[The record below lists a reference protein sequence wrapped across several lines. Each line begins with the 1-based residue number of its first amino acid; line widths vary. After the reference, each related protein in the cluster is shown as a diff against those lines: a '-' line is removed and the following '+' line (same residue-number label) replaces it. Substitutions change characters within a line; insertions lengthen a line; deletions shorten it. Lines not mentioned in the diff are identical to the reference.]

1 MTKSDLYEATT
12 LNRTMIRLDIT
23 RQMLKGTVIAGA
35 AVFGPIL
42 FVVALAY
49 AGMLLPEES
58 KEAADPTPDS
68 FGTPD

>member
-1 MTKSDLYEATT
+1 
-12 LNRTMIRLDIT
+12 MIRLDIT